1 MGTGLVAFQSHPG
14 GRKHCLA
21 QGLACSSLKDEVS
34 LSLVLVMSSPWGS
47 SQLTGWD
54 SFIWLIALDHHTLFE
69 GPGPWPWPR
78 IWVLLPDTLGLNYP
92 THFGKVSEPQLTYL
106 FPSKRYT
113 SMAHYQGSRRS
124 IVWKLRRAQPNCC
137 FRYVGLK
144 WATVVLSGSMWGQ
157 LFYRSALR
165 G

>member
-34 LSLVLVMSSPWGS
+34 LSLVLIMSSPWGS

-69 GPGPWPWPR
+69 GPGP
-78 IWVLLPDTLGLNYP
+78 
-92 THFGKVSEPQLTYL
+92 
-106 FPSKRYT
+106 
-113 SMAHYQGSRRS
+113 
-124 IVWKLRRAQPNCC
+124 
-137 FRYVGLK
+137 
-144 WATVVLSGSMWGQ
+144 
-157 LFYRSALR
+157 
-165 G
+165 